1 MKFLKSPPKFNSL
14 KFEISILYAFLLGF
28 ILLIFS
34 GVFYVILF
42 YSFNSELDNELKV
55 KAQEIN
61 QSIRAYLDIQGN
73 DSSGLLFAAQKT
85 ITGEGKDPKQWWNRI
100 NERRW
105 LKRVRQL
112 DFSGKYVNFVS
123 STGESLIRSK
133 NLHQPLLSVFLKEVP
148 SKKSKETSWRNISRD
163 HHRIRLIN
171 FPFIYKTGPRYFI
184 QVGGFQKPATQ
195 LLQNWLYSIALS
207 IPLILLLTSFVGRL
221 FAARILDPVQKITT
235 AARKITY
242 EDLSSRVQASYFD
255 EEMKGLVEAF
265 NDMIS
270 RLEKSFKHIEDFSS
284 HVAHELKTPLAI
296 IRGEAELALRKD
308 RDTQEYKRVL
318 KVNLQESARMVK
330 TIEDLLLLAKLDY
343 QPEIFKFEPMDF
355 IEFFKEIYEQS
366 RIFAYEKNITV
377 NLDAP
382 AEAIEINA
390 DQLHLRR
397 LFFNLID
404 NALKF
409 TPDYGRIDIVIK
421 HEHKRIVTLLS
432 DTGKGIAPE
441 NLPRV
446 FDRFFRAGHQEPGSG
461 LGLSIAQSI
470 ARIHKGEILVASKL
484 NEGTTFK
491 VILPLA

>member
-1 MKFLKSPPKFNSL
+1 MKFLKSLPKFNSL

-28 ILLIFS
+28 ILIIFS
-34 GVFYVILF
+34 GVFYIILF

-112 DFSGKYVNFVS
+112 DFNGKYINFVS
-123 STGESLIRSK
+123 SAGESLIRSG
-133 NLHQPLLSVFLKEVP
+133 NLRQPLLSNFLKEIP
-148 SKKSKETSWRNISRD
+148 SPKSKKISLKNIAVD
-163 HHRIRLIN
+163 HHRIRLVN
-171 FPFIYKTGPRYFI
+171 FPFIYKTSPRYFI
-184 QVGGFQKPATQ
+184 QVGGLQKPATQ

-207 IPLILLLTSFVGRL
+207 IPLILILTSFVGRL
-221 FAARILDPVQKITT
+221 FAARILDPVQKITV
-235 AARKITY
+235 AAQKIMY
-242 EDLSSRVQASYFD
+242 EDLSSRVQANYFD

-270 RLEKSFKHIEDFSS
+270 RLEQSFNHIEDFSS

-308 RDTQEYKRVL
+308 RDIQEYKRVI
-318 KVNLQESARMVK
+318 KINLQESARMVK

-343 QPEIFKFEPMDF
+343 QPEIFKFESMDF
-355 IEFFKEIYEQS
+355 IDFFKEIYEQS

-377 NLDAP
+377 NLHAP
-382 AEAIEINA
+382 AGIIEINA

-409 TPDYGRIDIVIK
+409 TPDHGRMDIVIK
-421 HEHKRIVTLLS
+421 SEHKKLVILIT
-432 DTGKGIAPE
+432 DTGKGIDPE
-441 NLPRV
+441 NLLKI
-446 FDRFFRAGHQEPGSG
+446 FERFFRAGYEEPGSG
-461 LGLSIAQSI
+461 LGLNIAQSI
-470 ARIHKGEILVASKL
+470 ARIHKGEIQVTSQL
-484 NEGTTFK
+484 NKGTTFK
-491 VILPLA
+491 VIFPLA